1 MSATTANN
9 MFNQQAE
16 DDLLM
21 YSGPETWESCRRR
34 LNLKA
39 LITGKIKQE
48 AQERAETIRV
58 KQEIDI
64 IDLTED

>member
-1 MSATTANN
+1 
-9 MFNQQAE
+9 
-16 DDLLM
+16 M

-48 AQERAETIRV
+48 AQERDETIRV
-58 KQEIDI
+58 KQEIEI
-64 IDLTED
+64 IDKTEA